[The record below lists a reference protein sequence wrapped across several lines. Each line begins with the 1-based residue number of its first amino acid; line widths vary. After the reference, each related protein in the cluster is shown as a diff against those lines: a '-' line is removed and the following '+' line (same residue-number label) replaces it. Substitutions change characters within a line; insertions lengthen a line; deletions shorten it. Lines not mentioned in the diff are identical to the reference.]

1 MPFNTRKANAVIRT
15 RKGLLLDR
23 DGVLIEN
30 RSDYVKSIDEIS
42 LIPSVP
48 EAVARLWENDYE
60 ICVVT
65 NQAGVGKGLYSI
77 ATVQAIHQFIENE
90 LQRYGKGKIYWYFC
104 PHRSEEGCSCRKPKP
119 GMLMKASTE
128 HDFKPEWTWMV
139 GDNKRDIEA
148 GKSIKCKTALVLTGL
163 GKQQTFESNEQPD
176 WVVSDLNAFVEK
188 LLKEER

>member
-1 MPFNTRKANAVIRT
+1 MIHA

-30 RSDYVKSIDEIS
+30 RSDYVKSIDEVS

-48 EAVARLWENDYE
+48 EAIAQLWKYGYE

-77 ATVQAIHQFIENE
+77 STVQAIHQFIENK
-90 LQRYGKGKIYWYFC
+90 LQRYGKGKIHWYFC
-104 PHRSEEGCSCRKPKP
+104 PHRSEEGCRCRKPNP
-119 GMLMKASTE
+119 GMLTQAIAE
-128 HDFKPEWTWMV
+128 HNFKQESIWMV

-163 GKQQTFESNEQPD
+163 GKEQTFEPHEQPD
-176 WVVSDLNAFVEK
+176 WIVTDLGAFVQK
-188 LLKEER
+188 LLKEKI